1 MKELEYFHYGEKRF
15 HRNDLEDK
23 ITNYCSSVG
32 VHFEYTNYWDK
43 DEEIFCNTCNMTAL
57 SRRFKKKI
65 TIVGGKGSGSRIA
78 EQKKKEEE
86 AIRKREEEYPR
97 LL

>member
-1 MKELEYFHYGEKRF
+1 M
-15 HRNDLEDK
+15 
-23 ITNYCSSVG
+23 
-32 VHFEYTNYWDK
+32 HFEYTNYWDTN
-43 DEEIFCNTCNMTAL
+43 EEIFRNAYNMTSL

-65 TIVGGKGSGSRIA
+65 TIVGGKGSGSSIA

-86 AIRKREEEYPR
+86 AIRKREEEAHR